1 MARAMSVCVS
11 LHYGCIR
18 LRNGDLF
25 LYDDSLWAPIVC
37 LAIPVRS
44 MQRSIG
50 IVVSSRENQG
60 IQAECLAIE
69 SRIAFSEQRRV
80 SAAASISVSS
90 EDKREVVWRKE
101 RCKQETSIC

>member
-37 LAIPVRS
+37 LAIPVRTRYAAQCRDCS
-44 MQRSIG
+44 VKAVRIKAFRLNALP
-50 IVVSSRENQG
+50 SRVGSHSQNNG
-60 IQAECLAIE
+60 
-69 SRIAFSEQRRV
+69 V
-80 SAAASISVSS
+80 
-90 EDKREVVWRKE
+90 
-101 RCKQETSIC
+101 